1 MCKILRWGTQGQGGN
16 AKGVAKKYQSYWL
29 KQPSPQRH
37 EMQSGDLSRALR
49 SICLYFW
56 SRVRWYT
63 EDEAVL
69 VLAQLLC
76 PLVPV
81 GVGHDWVAELNL
93 QIVKFYFILF
103 FGCAGSS
110 FLVWSMS
117 SRCMDSVVAA
127 QRPSYPKACAGF
139 LDQGLK
145 LSSAVRS
152 GLSVTGPWGKSVN
165 FIFNP
170 MISAFFFLFIW
181 IFFISL
187 GSTKPLTVWITR
199 NCGKFW
205 KRWEYQTTW
214 PASWET
220 YMQVRKQQLELDMEQ
235 QTGSK

>member
-1 MCKILRWGTQGQGGN
+1 MCKTLRRGTQGQGGN

-63 EDEAVL
+63 EEEAVL
-69 VLAQLLC
+69 VLAQLLR
-76 PLVPV
+76 PRVPV
-81 GVGHDWVAELNL
+81 GVGHNWVAELNL

-110 FLVWSMS
+110 FLVWSTS
-117 SRCMDSVVAA
+117 SRYMDSVVVAH
-127 QRPSYPKACAGF
+127 RPSYPKACAAF
-139 LDQGLK
+139 LDQGVK
-145 LSSAVRS
+145 LSSAVTG
-152 GLSVTGPWGKSVN
+152 GLSVTGPRGKSVN

-170 MISAFFFLFIW
+170 MIMPLFSFHLNFFF
-181 IFFISL
+181 IFL
-187 GSTKPLTVWITR
+187 GSTKPLTVWITI

-214 PASWET
+214 SASCET

>member
-29 KQPSPQRH
+29 KQPSSQRH

-56 SRVRWYT
+56 SRIRWYT
-63 EDEAVL
+63 EEEAVL
-69 VLAQLLC
+69 VLTQLLR
-76 PLVPV
+76 PRVPV
-81 GVGHDWVAELNL
+81 GVGHNWVAELNL

-110 FLVWSMS
+110 FLVWSTS

-139 LDQGLK
+139 LDQEVK
-145 LSSAVRS
+145 LSSAVTGR
-152 GLSVTGPWGKSVN
+152 LSVTGPWGKSVN

-170 MISAFFFLFIW
+170 MIVPFFSFHLNFFYLIRLNKAFDCVDHKKL
-181 IFFISL
+181 
-187 GSTKPLTVWITR
+187 
-199 NCGKFW
+199 W
-205 KRWEYQTTW
+205 KILKEMGI
-214 PASWET
+214 P
-220 YMQVRKQQLELDMEQ
+220 DH
-235 QTGSK
+235 

>member
-56 SRVRWYT
+56 SRVRWYM

-69 VLAQLLC
+69 VLTQLLR
-76 PLVPV
+76 PRVPV

-117 SRCMDSVVAA
+117 SRYTGFSRYSMWAQWLRLTGLVTLWHVGFSSTCDWTGIPCVAKWT
-127 QRPSYPKACAGF
+127 QPLNHQGSPSTDFSLLNPKQIF
-139 LDQGLK
+139 S
-145 LSSAVRS
+145 LS
-152 GLSVTGPWGKSVN
+152 
-165 FIFNP
+165 
-170 MISAFFFLFIW
+170 
-181 IFFISL
+181 
-187 GSTKPLTVWITR
+187 
-199 NCGKFW
+199 
-205 KRWEYQTTW
+205 
-214 PASWET
+214 
-220 YMQVRKQQLELDMEQ
+220 
-235 QTGSK
+235 